1 MNECIKE
8 KEVLTEIIVTS
19 ATLGASLNHIKLC
32 ISI

>member
-8 KEVLTEIIVTS
+8 FLTEIIVTS
-19 ATLGASLNHIKLC
+19 AALGASFHIKLC